1 MTLTVQIELMIA
13 EEIITG
19 FYRIRDFIKSKRV
32 KYLNEK
38 NHRYKIKQQ
47 KSKSFQAIPGSA
59 NIKTYHN
66 RKILNIHRKYVE
78 HG

>member
-1 MTLTVQIELMIA
+1 MALTVQIELMIA

-38 NHRYKIKQQ
+38 NHQVQ
-47 KSKSFQAIPGSA
+47 DQATEEQELSGDS
-59 NIKTYHN
+59 
-66 RKILNIHRKYVE
+66 
-78 HG
+78 GFG